1 MFPRTLASFPS
12 AYTPATPMNDLLSTL
27 TQTLR
32 PYVADAL
39 SAQTDLDADT
49 AAEAVPAVA
58 SPLVDG
64 LRRVLRDPSGNIGTL
79 TDLYRFVT
87 ADDKPTDPAAA
98 TPASEGD
105 TALNLAES
113 LLDGPIGSLVDHVAA
128 QLGVSPD
135 AADLAVRVVVPKA
148 FAVLRGTAQDQ
159 GFDELLRLV
168 LDDEAEGQVETILGL
183 IRGADQAGSIMK
195 GLGGLFS

>member
-1 MFPRTLASFPS
+1 
-12 AYTPATPMNDLLSTL
+12 MNDLLSTL

-128 QLGVSPD
+128 QLGVSSD
-135 AADLAVRVVVPKA
+135 AADLAVRMVVPKA